1 MKPVL
6 STTALQDGEMAACE
20 VDGVSVLVCRV
31 AGGFHA
37 VANRCS
43 HASQVLSEG
52 KLRGYELICPLH
64 GAIFDVRNGAH
75 LAPPATRPIKT
86 FPVTVEGDQVCVEVT
101 KEDRPRRPQFGPL
114 Y

>member
-1 MKPVL
+1 
-6 STTALQDGEMAACE
+6 MAACE

-52 KLRGYELICPLH
+52 KLQGYELVCPLH
-64 GAIFDVRNGAH
+64 GARFDVRNGAQ

-86 FPVTVEGDQVCVEVT
+86 FPLTVEGDQVCVEVT
-101 KEDRPRRPQFGPL
+101 QADRPRRPQFGPL